1 MEEIIT
7 KISESLALTDAEE
20 QKSLSIFDE
29 NDNKVCAIGKPKVAE
44 SESATIRQ
52 CLTMQW
58 RNSVRIKIGKVNF
71 LCLRVSNAL
80 FGYGNFNEPNVDGE
94 IIGSRITRK
103 RMLLKDVKLKRKRLI
118 ELLLVL

>member
-7 KISESLALTDAEE
+7 KISEALALTDAEE

-29 NDNKVCAIGKPKVAE
+29 NDNKVCAIGKPKVTE

-71 LCLRVSNAL
+71 LCLRVSNVL
-80 FGYGNFNEPNVDGE
+80 FGYGNFIEPNVDGE
-94 IIGSRITRK
+94 IIGSRIDEK
-103 RMLLKDVKLKRKRLI
+103 MHALKRCQI
-118 ELLLVL
+118 ETKEVDSYS